1 MKYLKWIVAACLL
14 AVLVPSCSESDT
26 NKVRFVIDSNT
37 PESPVRV
44 YGARTM
50 STPVIIKDHFENTVE
65 TDDIFVALTARC
77 DDYDTLITLEIYVNG
92 KLKRRVSGNRWVTT
106 GDVRIKK

>member
-1 MKYLKWIVAACLL
+1 MKYLKWIVAVCLL
-14 AVLVPSCSESDT
+14 AVAAPSCSESDT

-37 PESPVRV
+37 PESPIRV

-65 TDDIFVALTARC
+65 TDDVFVALEARC
-77 DDYDTLITLEIYVNG
+77 DDRNTLITLEIYVNG
-92 KLKRRVSGNRWVTT
+92 KLKKRASGNRWVTT